1 MFFNLAWRNSK
12 RSRSENLI
20 YFLTMLTAVAAF
32 YIVLSL
38 GEQDVIRFLGE
49 LESDAVERLLT
60 NVLPTVYVCALLFV
74 FFLVVFAN
82 KYQLECR
89 SRELGLYM
97 MFGMTKTRLFTQIM
111 AEGLITSLIALLG
124 GLVCGGFLS
133 EIISLA
139 TSRLVGHGIIA
150 HQSSFSLGAVIYT
163 VLGFLIIQ
171 AVALFI
177 LCGKRFRKEIY
188 QLLYGETAK
197 KQRTGKT
204 YGSML
209 SLVVGTVAL
218 AFAYW
223 IVIKYFMVAGYAM
236 LLVAVLLGII
246 GTILFIRGIARLL
259 SLAAASIRRKA
270 TSGLYVFTLRQLHE
284 NVVYKYVSI
293 SVASI
298 LMMLTIMLIANGSAT
313 IMSRGNELTRG
324 ASVYDFTVMGEE
336 QNVEKYLSGEQMQAY
351 VSNLNRMEVG
361 NMKRPVS
368 GGINSFVD
376 WSVLRKEIVKNLPQ
390 GVTDPATQ
398 GAVSYE
404 FGSHQPAALNLLG
417 FIDTGASSPYML
429 PVSSY
434 NRLLEAAGEKQI
446 NLENDEAVFY
456 LNPDFLGKAQE
467 DTVALLDRIAENA
480 QKGNNALIAIDKN
493 PVTLVPSVP
502 MKGLTADENVKI
514 VTALIV
520 SDEIYH
526 NYVDPDTCSVY
537 WNFCIPNELVEE
549 NGLMLSVME
558 ARDLLKP
565 SGLYCESYLDNFGRQ
580 LFYLI
585 SGSYTTL
592 YMGFMLLIIACALLA
607 LQFLTQMQSTKSRY
621 LILSIL
627 GARREQ
633 IKRSVNQQVLWYF
646 LLPLLLAC
654 ISGAVGLYAMQLH
667 LYSDSARLELSYP
680 LLIVM
685 AVIVALVM
693 AIYGVAVARTANRE
707 IGKLN
712 YKPNS

>member
-1 MFFNLAWRNSK
+1 MFFNIAWRNSK

-20 YFLTMLTAVAAF
+20 YFLTMVTAVAAF

-38 GEQDVIRFLGE
+38 GEQDVIRFLSE

-60 NVLPTVYVCALLFV
+60 NLLPTVYVCALLFV

-97 MFGMTKTRLFTQIM
+97 MFGMTKTRLFTQII

-139 TSRLVGHGIIA
+139 TARLVGHGIIA
-150 HQSSFSLGAVIYT
+150 HQSSFSLSAVIFT

-171 AVALFI
+171 SVALFI
-177 LCGKRFRKEIY
+177 LCGKLFYKEIY

-197 KQRTGKT
+197 KQRTGSAA
-204 YGSML
+204 GSTL
-209 SLVVGTVAL
+209 SLVAGTAAL
-218 AFAYW
+218 VVAYW
-223 IVIKYFMVAGYAM
+223 IVIKHFMVAGGAM
-236 LLVAVLLGII
+236 LLVAVLFGII
-246 GTILFIRGIARLL
+246 GTILFIRGVARLL
-259 SLAAASIRRKA
+259 SIAAASIRRKA

-404 FGSHQPAALNLLG
+404 FGSHQPVALNLLG

-537 WNFCIPNELVEE
+537 WNFCIPNEIVEA

-565 SGLYCESYLDNFGRQ
+565 SGLYYESYLDNFGRQ

-585 SGSYTTL
+585 SGSYMTL

-621 LILSIL
+621 LTLSIL

-633 IKRSVNQQVLWYF
+633 IKRSIYKQVLWYF
-646 LLPLLLAC
+646 LLPLMLAC
-654 ISGAVGLYAMQLH
+654 ISGTVGLYAMQQH
-667 LYSDSARLELSYP
+667 LYSDSTRIGQSYP
-680 LLIVM
+680 LLIIM
-685 AVIVALVM
+685 AFTVVLIM
-693 AIYGVAVARTANRE
+693 AIYGVAVARTATRE
-707 IGKLN
+707 IGKIN